1 MNIRINE
8 FKKVITSPI
17 IIGLLILF
25 IIFNSTIIFKSSYI
39 KEDLEVLNKI
49 VNKFGY
55 KIDERIKEIKYTCKR
70 KGIEKLQ

>member
-25 IIFNSTIIFKSSYI
+25 IIFNSTIIIY
-39 KEDLEVLNKI
+39 
-49 VNKFGY
+49 
-55 KIDERIKEIKYTCKR
+55 
-70 KGIEKLQ
+70 